1 MSHDAFLIFNSA
13 SAKEVG
19 SLAQELQDNIN
30 SSNMI
35 QQQVSESLAMLE
47 DSIQETVE
55 YVELVSNLAIYINS
69 ALMV

>member
-1 MSHDAFLIFNSA
+1 M
-13 SAKEVG
+13 EVG
-19 SLAQELQDNIN
+19 SLAQELQDNIS

-55 YVELVSNLAIYINS
+55 YIELVSNLAIYINS

>member
-13 SAKEVG
+13 SAMEVG